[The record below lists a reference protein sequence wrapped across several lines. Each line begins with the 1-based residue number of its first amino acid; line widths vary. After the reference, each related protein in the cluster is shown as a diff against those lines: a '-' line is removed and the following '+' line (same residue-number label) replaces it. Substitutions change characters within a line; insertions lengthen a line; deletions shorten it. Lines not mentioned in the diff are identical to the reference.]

1 MTGFHLPLRITLP
14 LVLVTLVVS
23 AGVCTGIIIYYSLR
37 PLVLDLADDVT
48 FANLNFVTMALTDE
62 MKEIDTFD
70 NTLHE
75 FLYKGNFSVTVAE
88 IGGMM
93 KGLLLSRLRIKT
105 TIGGYCWMS
114 EIDIPTNSNW
124 LTCVAR
130 VLTPELQSPLYYYE
144 PSGWDADSG
153 RVKQYMYPVDEN
165 NTISG
170 KSIASWYLNL
180 ETIVNHTMLEQREG
194 WYDIN
199 LWRERMSDGTRYPQV
214 EMRRYATRRL
224 RTGYRLSTYQ
234 WLVTNHWADFIRQ
247 NRPREEYEV
256 FIVERRTMELAVTTL
271 GSNVHNGAMVHVG
284 EGTAHPLVDKA
295 YTVVGGHLRGDTDDE
310 FGDTVSY
317 DGERYFVRAKAIS
330 VGQMR
335 WHVVSLLPTSV
346 IMSELDRATAIS
358 FGVMGAIV
366 AVAAVI
372 AVIVAVGVTSPLLA
386 LSKSMERASEFN
398 VEDVDGHAD
407 KHIMWSEVQAIHT
420 SFVELARS
428 MLQYK
433 GFLPMGLFEKDETP
447 SSSAPTTS
455 EELMMPPTVPPKDAK
470 ISMQRVSSVVIPA
483 SSAATQRNSTTSN
496 SSSTMNASTTGK
508 SSQPRAATFTQE
520 MRQRCA
526 TFLGVRLTMNLE
538 GATTADV
545 HAIFQRF
552 VCIVAETV
560 IDHDGLPNQ
569 VHTDWMLCS
578 WNAPKTCSRHET
590 HACQAALDINQRLAF
605 AQLEHPAL
613 SWCIAVVA
621 GSFKVGYVGVAKFK
635 SPITLGAP
643 LHHLRALLDL
653 AEATEAPIVVTER
666 VASRARTEV
675 PCCAMD
681 HVVFKAPAE
690 YTGPVYCVV
699 PTQLDVAA
707 LQPVMDAYAE
717 GFSSMLSL
725 EWSGAV
731 KRFSDVARM
740 KDIDAVLARQVLRL
754 AKVCTH
760 YAQATEVPFASRYRR
775 TLQGW
780 DDFESPSSNA
790 DLGVSFEK
798 LRAVVDSKDVAQRP
812 LEMHSDTI
820 ESDVIREQIKEQ
832 NLSDSPRGFAVSSV
846 NDSVPIELT
855 SINKVLYFRSDRM
868 LGVGAAGEVWLGM
881 QADGGLVALKST
893 RLPEASGAV
902 GADGKKSKKERR
914 KEVQVESLILE
925 VDVLVKLRHDNI
937 VSYLGTI
944 VTSNFV
950 VLVLEF
956 VSGGSLATVLSQFPK
971 LPTTSIQRYLRE
983 TLQGLAYLHENDIV
997 HRDIKPHNVLLMN
1010 DGQCKLSDF
1019 GASASLGSLQEGK
1032 KSVNGTPVYMAPEA
1046 CRGTVDKASDIWSLG
1061 VMAAEMMM
1069 GEVPYTKGQL
1079 GQPFV
1084 AVNFLSALGQDETF
1098 FPTIPRMDD
1107 FPCGRVAHDFVMS
1120 CLKRDSASRPTAEH
1134 LLAHPFLLS

>member
-62 MKEIDTFD
+62 MREIDSFD
-70 NTLHE
+70 DAVFKLVSNTNRTVSAE
-75 FLYKGNFSVTVAE
+75 TSVGELLDE
-88 IGGMM
+88 IAFARVRS
-93 KGLLLSRLRIKT
+93 KL
-105 TIGGYCWMS
+105 TIGGYCWAS
-114 EIDIPTNSNW
+114 ELD
-124 LTCVAR
+124 LTTFRWMQCAAAVTTSASADP
-130 VLTPELQSPLYYYE
+130 VFYYE
-144 PSGWDADSG
+144 PTHFDNATQSA
-153 RVKQYMYPVDEN
+153 RQYMFPVDSSN
-165 NTISG
+165 RVTGPAID
-170 KSIASWYLNL
+170 SWGMNPRTTANFTYRQ
-180 ETIVNHTMLEQREG
+180 QRQG
-194 WYDIN
+194 WYTVH
-199 LWRERMSDGTRYPQV
+199 LWVETGPDGTPFPQV
-214 EMRRYATRRL
+214 EFLRYDTRRL
-224 RTGYRLSTYQ
+224 KAGHLFHTYQ
-234 WLVTNHWADFIRQ
+234 WFIANHWADFIRKH
-247 NRPREEYEV
+247 RPRDEYEV
-256 FIVERRTMELAVTTL
+256 FIVDINTQVLAVTTL
-271 GSNVHNGAMVHVG
+271 GENVQLTGQTWCCLIGM
-284 EGTAHPLVDKA
+284 GTGKAHPLIDKA
-295 YTVVGGHLRGDTDDE
+295 YSALDTQNIHPGSEVGTHI
-310 FGDTVSY
+310 SY
-317 DGERYFVRAKAIS
+317 EGTNYFVRATGIS

-433 GFLPMGLFEKDETP
+433 GFLPMGLFEKDDEDN
-447 SSSAPTTS
+447 SAQ
-455 EELMMPPTVPPKDAK
+455 EARE
-470 ISMQRVSSVVIPA
+470 
-483 SSAATQRNSTTSN
+483 ATQSDRVPIIMTPMDGGYGVVEEQSSN
-496 SSSTMNASTTGK
+496 SGNNKPLSREMRAQAIGK
-508 SSQPRAATFTQE
+508 GLTDRNATFMAVRFIVKGTNNLHELFQ
-520 MRQRCA
+520 
-526 TFLGVRLTMNLE
+526 LGIGL
-538 GATTADV
+538 
-545 HAIFQRF
+545 
-552 VCIVAETV
+552 VAETV

-1069 GEVPYTKGQL
+1069 GRLPYTKGQL

-1084 AVNFLSALGQDETF
+1084 PSNFVFVLGNDSHFT
-1098 FPTIPRMDD
+1098 PTLPPPDD

-1120 CLKRDSASRPTAEH
+1120 CLRREGNLRPTAES